1 MKTPP
6 PLSPRLTRREFAAR
20 SALGLLGLGATTLPA
35 FAAGGGSAAGDAPR
49 GIWKIIRNPKL
60 LESPPGMPDGEI
72 WRYLLNTP
80 FQLAPGRAALY
91 CNLKQSC
98 GPGQDFEGGVD
109 IIPFSHLAEVN
120 AAAAL
125 PVSRQHVEPNP
136 NLGGKPSVMAKYPG
150 NVGFVPLGAKLPDGR
165 PHPHAGTGFT
175 MVVTAAWPTDRSNG
189 YATYPDRIGLTAYLG
204 EKRYRTLE
212 VRQLS
217 YDGTALRIG
226 PIEKLEAEQL
236 APGFKFQAGG
246 MSSAIADGED
256 LLTGVKMARLGVTA
270 ASSGLLRWQRTGGA
284 WRPLAYEPVTTE
296 DNSLEPSVIRDLD
309 GALLVSAR
317 GPRNMGPPLR
327 VWRQAGAGAPWELK
341 INLNGVLPSTPVA
354 IARAVDGTP
363 FIMGNLYQP
372 EFKLPASLHS
382 DGGISRLEPV
392 GWRGERSTICLWA
405 LNAARDGFDAQ
416 FVARDPRSEF
426 GLPPHGTV
434 WALDHP
440 EAMPV
445 HLADGQ
451 WHTLMGYRMLEWK
464 ENTHFIPP
472 SPQTGGYLDEI
483 VSFGPPAPLWN
494 F

>member
-1 MKTPP
+1 M
-6 PLSPRLTRREFAAR
+6 SASVSRREFAAK
-20 SALGLLGLGATTLPA
+20 SALGLLGLGAASAPA
-35 FAAGGGSAAGDAPR
+35 FAAAPGDAAVAAR
-49 GIWKIIRNPKL
+49 GVYKIIRRPKL
-60 LESPPGMPDGEI
+60 LESPPGMPEGEI
-72 WRYLLNTP
+72 WRYLLNCP
-80 FQLAPGRAALY
+80 FQLGPGRAALY

-109 IIPFSHLAEVN
+109 IIPFSRLDDVSPAR
-120 AAAAL
+120 AQ

-136 NLGGKPSVMAKYPG
+136 NFGGKPSVMAKYPG
-150 NVGFVPLGAKLPDGR
+150 NVGFVPRGAKLPDGR

-175 MVVTAAWPTDRSNG
+175 MVVTAAWPMDRSNG

-204 EKRYRTLE
+204 GKRYRTLE
-212 VRQLS
+212 VRQLRD
-217 YDGTALRIG
+217 DGATLHIG
-226 PIEKLEAEQL
+226 PIERLEAEQL
-236 APGFKFQAGG
+236 APGYKFQAAG

-256 LLTGVKMARLGVTA
+256 LLIGMKATRLGVDV
-270 ASSGLLRWQRTGGA
+270 ASAGLLRWRRTGGA
-284 WRPLAYEPVTTE
+284 WRPAAYSPVTPE
-296 DNSLEPSVIRDLD
+296 DNSLEPSVIRDHD
-309 GALLVSAR
+309 GALLVAAR
-317 GPRNMGPPLR
+317 GPRSMGPPLR
-327 VWRQAGAGAPWELK
+327 VWRQAGPGAPWELK

-372 EFKLPASLHS
+372 EFKLSAGLYS

-392 GWRGERSTICLWA
+392 GWRGERSTICLWT

-416 FVARDPRSEF
+416 FIARDPRSEF

-445 HLADGQ
+445 HLADGE

-472 SPQTGGYLDEI
+472 SPQTGSYLDEI
-483 VSFGPPAPLWN
+483 VSFGPPVPLWN